1 MSGQW
6 YSPAQLADM
15 KLPGLP
21 GTKRGINARIKA
33 EGWLGKKKGCGIVYP
48 VSVLPEE
55 AQDALRK
62 RAIKARSKELV
73 AQAAATAV
81 AKLDP
86 AGLKTYQRD
95 TMQARAAILAHIDA
109 LVLDGA
115 SISKAIKTVV
125 DMAEDGTLPPDLA
138 ELARVANARSGDD
151 RTLSR
156 PTIYRWLKEREK
168 AGGNA
173 LALAPAAPAEEPIPE
188 WAGPLMDLYARP
200 TKPSLAWAVEELGKK
215 LRADLVPSYDQARR
229 FLLKLDTITRNAGR
243 MGPRALKSYRAY
255 VARDTSELWPTAV
268 YVADGHCFDAEVA
281 HPRHGR
287 PFRPEITTVV
297 DVYTRRIVGW
307 AVGLSENKWDVSA
320 AAVRAFTTCGVCDIW
335 YADNGP
341 GFNNRLWDD
350 ELTGLVAR
358 LSITKKNSLPYNSQA
373 RGVIERL
380 HQTVW
385 VTAAKRLATYM
396 GAAMDGEAR
405 QRVFKRTRK
414 DIAEAGSSRLLMD
427 WSDFAE
433 FCELLVAA
441 YNDHPHTGLPKTRDP
456 ETGRKRHMTPN
467 EMWADAVAQGW
478 EADVV
483 SDAEADDLFRP
494 YERRQTR
501 RALVELFG
509 NSYFAPALEGYHG
522 EDVLVGYDVADA
534 SRVWVRALDGRF
546 ITTAKFDG
554 HKTSFFPVSV
564 AEQAR
569 EQRAIGRLKRNDVHR
584 AEIMAELNPD
594 TLLAHQPAVH
604 FSPEALA
611 EATVLIEAM
620 ANPAP
625 EPQPLVTADGRPLF
639 GTDVEWV
646 QWLLA
651 HPEKVTAQD
660 VEAKELQR
668 AMRDFKAK
676 WLSEAQA
683 FVGLAAAEYQTTI
696 GGVKGNLTLR
706 TYDGLMEMTVQ
717 VADRL
722 TFDERLKVAEAL
734 VGECLVNQGK
744 RLDNMMKRHDET
756 MAAIREGRPLP
767 KKKRKRRAAPKR
779 KAVEF

>member
-1 MSGQW
+1 MSDQW
-6 YSPAQLADM
+6 YSPSELEKL

-21 GTKRGINARIKA
+21 GTKRGINSRAKTDN
-33 EGWLGKKKGCGIVYP
+33 WQGKKKGCGVVYP
-48 VSVLPEE
+48 VSALPAE
-55 AQDALRK
+55 AQDELRK
-62 RAIKARSKELV
+62 RAISNRSKELT
-73 AQAAATAV
+73 AKAAATAV
-81 AKLDP
+81 AQIDP
-86 AGLKTYQRD
+86 AGLKAYQRD
-95 TMQARAAILAHIDA
+95 TMQARAAILVHIDA
-109 LVLDGA
+109 LVMDGA
-115 SISKAIKTVV
+115 SQSKAINALVA
-125 DMAEDGTLPPDLA
+125 MANEGTLPP
-138 ELARVANARSGDD
+138 ELAALVPVANARAGAG
-151 RTLSR
+151 RNQALCRATL
-156 PTIYRWLKEREK
+156 YNWLKARELAGDK
-168 AGGNA
+168 AV
-173 LALAPAAPAEEPIPE
+173 ALAPAAPAEAPIPE
-188 WAGPLMDLYARP
+188 WARALMDLYARP
-200 TKPSLAWAVEELGKK
+200 TKPSLVWAVEELTKK
-215 LRADLVPSYDQARR
+215 LPAGTAPNYDQARR

-320 AAVRAFTTCGVCDIW
+320 AAVHAFTTCGVCDIW

-341 GFNNRLWDD
+341 GFNNHLWDD
-350 ELTGLVAR
+350 QLTGLTAR
-358 LSITKKNSLPYNSQA
+358 LGVTKKNSLPYNSQA

-385 VTAAKRLATYM
+385 VSAAKRLTTYM

-405 QRVFKRTRK
+405 SRAFKRTRK
-414 DIAEAGSSRLLMD
+414 DIATAGSSRLLMD

-483 SDAEADDLFRP
+483 PEAEADDLFRP
-494 YERRQTR
+494 YEKRNTR

-546 ITTAKFDG
+546 IAVAKFEG
-554 HKTSFFPVSV
+554 HKTSFFPVTV

-569 EQRAIGRLKRNDVHR
+569 EKRALGRLKRNDAHR
-584 AEIMAELNPD
+584 AEIVAELTPD
-594 TLLAHQPAVH
+594 TLLEHQPAAH

-611 EATVLIEAM
+611 EATVLMDAM
-620 ANPAP
+620 ANPVPA
-625 EPQPLVTADGRPLF
+625 PQPLVTTDGRPLF
-639 GTDVEWV
+639 SDDLEWV
-646 QWLLA
+646 RWLLS
-651 HPEKVTAQD
+651 HPEKVTDQD
-660 VEAKELQR
+660 VE
-668 AMRDFKAK
+668 
-676 WLSEAQA
+676 
-683 FVGLAAAEYQTTI
+683 G
-696 GGVKGNLTLR
+696 LR
-706 TYDGLMEMTVQ
+706 TSMRNPSFVLEMTMNG
-717 VADRL
+717 VAATTL
-722 TFDERLKVAEAL
+722 NTLITTKVEVL
-734 VGECLVNQGK
+734 
-744 RLDNMMKRHDET
+744 
-756 MAAIREGRPLP
+756 
-767 KKKRKRRAAPKR
+767 
-779 KAVEF
+779 

>member
-1 MSGQW
+1 MTSM
-6 YSPAQLADM
+6 YTPTELDEL

-21 GTKRGINARIKA
+21 GKRAIQIRAKK
-33 EGWLGKKKGCGIVYP
+33 EGWQGVKKGNAVAYP
-48 VSVLPEE
+48 VSVLPAE
-55 AQDALRK
+55 AQEALRK
-62 RAIKARSKELV
+62 RAIQTRSTALAAKAAAAAV
-73 AQAAATAV
+73 AQI
-81 AKLDP
+81 DP
-86 AGLKTYQRD
+86 TGLKAYQRD
-95 TMQARAAILAHIDA
+95 TMQARAAILVHIDA
-109 LVLDGA
+109 LVMEG
-115 SISKAIKTVV
+115 SSQSKAINALVA
-125 DMAEDGTLPPDLA
+125 MANEGTLPA
-138 ELARVANARSGDD
+138 ELAALVPVANARAGTG
-151 RTLSR
+151 RTLTR
-156 PTIYRWLKEREK
+156 ATLYNWLKAREQ
-168 AGGNA
+168 AGGKA
-173 LALAPAAPAEEPIPE
+173 VALAPTAPTEAPIPE

-200 TKPSLAWAVEELGKK
+200 TKPSLAWAVEELGKT
-215 LRADLVPSYDQARR
+215 LGADLAPSYDQARR
-229 FLLKLDTITRNAGR
+229 FLLKLDTITRNQGR

-307 AVGLSENKWDVSA
+307 AIGLSENKWDVSA

-385 VTAAKRLATYM
+385 VTAAKTLATYM

-405 QRVFKRTRK
+405 QRAFKRTRK
-414 DIAEAGSSRLLMD
+414 DIITAGSSRLLMD
-427 WSDFAE
+427 WSDFAK

-467 EMWADAVAQGW
+467 EVWADAVAQGW

-483 SDAEADDLFRP
+483 SEAEADDLFRP

-569 EQRAIGRLKRNDVHR
+569 EQRAIGRLKRNDAHR

-611 EATVLIEAM
+611 EATVLMDAM
-620 ANPAP
+620 ANSA
-625 EPQPLVTADGRPLF
+625 PQPQVTADGRPLF
-639 GTDVEWV
+639 GDDLEWV

-660 VEAKELQR
+660 VE
-668 AMRDFKAK
+668 
-676 WLSEAQA
+676 
-683 FVGLAAAEYQTTI
+683 G
-696 GGVKGNLTLR
+696 LR
-706 TYDGLMEMTVQ
+706 TSMRSPTFALEMNMNG
-717 VADRL
+717 VAATTL
-722 TFDERLKVAEAL
+722 NNLIATKVEAL
-734 VGECLVNQGK
+734 
-744 RLDNMMKRHDET
+744 
-756 MAAIREGRPLP
+756 
-767 KKKRKRRAAPKR
+767 
-779 KAVEF
+779 

>member
-1 MSGQW
+1 MNGQW
-6 YSPAQLADM
+6 YSPAQIAAM

-21 GTKRGINARIKA
+21 GKRAIQIKA
-33 EGWLGKKKGCGIVYP
+33 KKEGWQGVKKGNGIVYP
-48 VSVLPEE
+48 VSVLPPE

-62 RAIKARSKELV
+62 RAIKARSSELV

-81 AKLDP
+81 AQIDP
-86 AGLKTYQRD
+86 TNLKTYQRD

-115 SISKAIKTVV
+115 SQSKAINTVV
-125 DMAEDGTLPPDLA
+125 AMAKDGTLPAELA
-138 ELARVANARSGDD
+138 ELVLVANARAGNSARAKGG

-156 PTIYRWLKEREK
+156 TTLYDWLKAREL
-168 AGGNA
+168 AGGKA
-173 LALAPAAPAEEPIPE
+173 VALAPAAPAEDPIPE

-243 MGPRALKSYRAY
+243 MGPRSLKSYRAY

-287 PFRPEITTVV
+287 PFRPEITSVV

-385 VTAAKRLATYM
+385 VTAAKRLSTYM

-405 QRVFKRTRK
+405 QRSFKRTRK
-414 DIAEAGSSRLLMD
+414 DIALAGSSRLLMD

-433 FCELLVAA
+433 FCEHLVGA
-441 YNDHPHTGLPKTRDP
+441 YNDHPHSELPKTRDP
-456 ETGRKRHMTPN
+456 VTGRKRHMSPN
-467 EMWADAVAQGW
+467 EMWADAEAKGW
-478 EADVV
+478 KADVV

-509 NSYFAPALEGYHG
+509 NSYFAPALEGFHG
-522 EDVLVGYDVADA
+522 EDVMVGYDVADA

-546 ITTAKFDG
+546 ITVAKFEG
-554 HKTSFFPVSV
+554 NKASFFAKSV

-569 EQRAIGRLKRNDVHR
+569 EQRALGRLKRNDAHR
-584 AEIMAELNPD
+584 AEIMAELDPD

-611 EATVLIEAM
+611 EATVLVEAM
-620 ANPAP
+620 TNPTPAP
-625 EPQPLVTADGRPLF
+625 QPQVTADGRPLF

-646 QWLLA
+646 QWLLS

-660 VEAKELQR
+660 VE
-668 AMRDFKAK
+668 
-676 WLSEAQA
+676 
-683 FVGLAAAEYQTTI
+683 G
-696 GGVKGNLTLR
+696 LR
-706 TYDGLMEMTVQ
+706 TSMRSPSFALELEMNG
-717 VADRL
+717 VAATTL
-722 TFDERLKVAEAL
+722 NTLINTKT
-734 VGECLVNQGK
+734 K
-744 RLDNMMKRHDET
+744 
-756 MAAIREGRPLP
+756 AA
-767 KKKRKRRAAPKR
+767 
-779 KAVEF
+779 

>member
-1 MSGQW
+1 MTSM
-6 YSPAQLADM
+6 YTPTELDEL

-21 GTKRGINARIKA
+21 GKRAIQIRAKK
-33 EGWLGKKKGCGIVYP
+33 EGWQGVKKGNAVAYP
-48 VSVLPEE
+48 VSVLPAE
-55 AQDALRK
+55 AQEALRK
-62 RAIKARSKELV
+62 RAIKAHSKELV
-73 AQAAATAV
+73 AKAAATAV
-81 AKLDP
+81 AQIDP
-86 AGLKTYQRD
+86 TGLKAYQRD

-109 LVLDGA
+109 LVA
-115 SISKAIKTVV
+115 
-125 DMAEDGTLPPDLA
+125 MANEGTLPA
-138 ELARVANARSGDD
+138 ELAALVPVANARAGTG
-151 RTLSR
+151 RTLTR
-156 PTIYRWLKEREK
+156 PTLYNWLKAREL
-168 AGGNA
+168 AGGKVV
-173 LALAPAAPAEEPIPE
+173 ALAPATPTEPPIPA

-200 TKPSLAWAVEELGKK
+200 TKPSLAWAVEELGKT
-215 LRADLVPSYDQARR
+215 LRADLAPSYDQARR
-229 FLLKLDTITRNAGR
+229 FLLKLDTITRNQGR

-307 AVGLSENKWDVSA
+307 AIGLSENKWDVSA

-405 QRVFKRTRK
+405 QRAFKRTRK
-414 DIAEAGSSRLLMD
+414 DITTAGSSRLLMD
-427 WSDFAE
+427 WSDFTE

-456 ETGRKRHMTPN
+456 VTGRKRPMTPN
-467 EMWADAVAQGW
+467 EMWADAVAKGW

-509 NSYFAPALEGYHG
+509 NSYFAPALEGFHG

-546 ITTAKFDG
+546 ITIARFEG
-554 HKTSFFPVSV
+554 HKTSFFPVSA

-569 EQRAIGRLKRNDVHR
+569 EQRAIGRLKRNDAHR

-594 TLLAHQPAVH
+594 ALLAHQPTAH

-611 EATVLIEAM
+611 EATVLMDAM

-625 EPQPLVTADGRPLF
+625 EPQPQVTADGRPLF
-639 GTDVEWV
+639 GTDLEWV

-651 HPEKVTAQD
+651 HPEKVTTQD
-660 VEAKELQR
+660 VE
-668 AMRDFKAK
+668 
-676 WLSEAQA
+676 
-683 FVGLAAAEYQTTI
+683 G
-696 GGVKGNLTLR
+696 LR
-706 TYDGLMEMTVQ
+706 TSMRSPTFALEMNMNG
-717 VADRL
+717 VAATTL
-722 TFDERLKVAEAL
+722 NNLITTKVEVL
-734 VGECLVNQGK
+734 
-744 RLDNMMKRHDET
+744 
-756 MAAIREGRPLP
+756 
-767 KKKRKRRAAPKR
+767 
-779 KAVEF
+779 